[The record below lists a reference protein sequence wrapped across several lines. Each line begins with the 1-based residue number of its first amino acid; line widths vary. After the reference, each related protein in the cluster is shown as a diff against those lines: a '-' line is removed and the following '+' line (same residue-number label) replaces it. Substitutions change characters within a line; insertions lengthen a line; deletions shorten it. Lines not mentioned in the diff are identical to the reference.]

1 MNGQVG
7 AADLVIGGFEPFS
20 MVDWPGHLS
29 ATLFL
34 QGCPWR
40 CTYCHNPSLQNP
52 RLPRGV
58 SWEAVALILESRRGQ
73 LDAVVFSGGEPT
85 RQAAIVPAM
94 QTVRAWGYRVALH
107 TAGAFPA
114 RLARVL
120 PHVDWVGLDIKA
132 NPHEYGAITGIAA
145 SGEKAWQALAMVQDS
160 GVDYEVRITVD
171 PTVHRRESILDLVDA
186 LAAHGVE
193 APVLQEVRPDG
204 ANPEYA
210 RALGERRLTDV
221 VTAGDLP
228 QLQRR

>member
-1 MNGQVG
+1 MTELS
-7 AADLVIGGFEPFS
+7 AHDLVIGGLEPFS

-40 CTYCHNPSLQNP
+40 CTYCHNPALQDP
-52 RLPRGV
+52 RAGGGV
-58 SWEAVALILESRRGQ
+58 SWAAVAHILESRLGQ

-94 QTVRAWGYRVALH
+94 QQAREWGYHVGLH

-132 NPHEYGAITGIAA
+132 NPHEYGDITGVMA
-145 SGEKAWQALAMVQDS
+145 SGEKAWQSLAMVQDA

-171 PTVHRRESILDLVDA
+171 PTVHRRESILSLVDA
-186 LAAHGVE
+186 LAARGVD

-204 ANPEYA
+204 APTEFA
-210 RALGERRLTDV
+210 ERLAGRRLTDV
-221 VTAGDLP
+221 VPAGDLP
-228 QLQRR
+228 ALQRR